1 MALHSSL
8 SKLLWWIGAIVV
20 DLIESA
26 IFLYVVV
33 WKARPDPR
41 FVYQASRFAANIMLA
56 AALALAAA
64 SWGWDIGA
72 LAWAGAVVV
81 ATLFVALALMPMPRL
96 LLCTA
101 PSVIVLGFIAVSRL
115 LF

>member
-8 SKLLWWIGAIVV
+8 SKLFWWIGAIVV

-33 WKARPDPR
+33 WKDGPDSR
-41 FVYQASRFAANIMLA
+41 FGYQASRFAANAMLA
-56 AALALAAA
+56 SALALAVA

-72 LAWAGAVVV
+72 LAWAAAVIV
-81 ATLFVALALMPMPRL
+81 ATLFVALVLMPMRRL

-101 PSVIVLGFIAVSRL
+101 PSVIALGLIAVSRL